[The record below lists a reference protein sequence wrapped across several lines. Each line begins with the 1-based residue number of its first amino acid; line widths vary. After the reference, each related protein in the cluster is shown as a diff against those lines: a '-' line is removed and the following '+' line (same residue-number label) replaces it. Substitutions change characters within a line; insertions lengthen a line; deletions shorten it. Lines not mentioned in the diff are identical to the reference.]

1 MKRHII
7 KSILAITVTSMSL
20 LGTVSTLSG
29 CATEETSKQQNGYQS
44 VKEKTNDEDG
54 KSGEASEQASSA
66 QDSTEQDS
74 FVLNEPEIAPEPF
87 FLSWDDAGLKDH
99 VMDWQDDNLEAA
111 MRKVTNIADGDIML
125 SDVWEIKKLTLSG
138 NDIENVTALG

>member
-44 VKEKTNDEDG
+44 VKEKTNDERG
-54 KSGEASEQASSA
+54 IQ
-66 QDSTEQDS
+66 
-74 FVLNEPEIAPEPF
+74 
-87 FLSWDDAGLKDH
+87 
-99 VMDWQDDNLEAA
+99 
-111 MRKVTNIADGDIML
+111 
-125 SDVWEIKKLTLSG
+125 
-138 NDIENVTALG
+138 